1 MVNIHV
7 TYNDTKRIISYQKG
21 GNVQGL
27 TSKILQR
34 FSDVL
39 PANVA
44 SEQFRFL
51 RYDERFQDHVELE
64 NEFKFDDDHKVTV
77 IKEVQV
83 HCALFLILIA
93 FSVIV
98 CKLVRKLIIPCNFDH
113 NLLSSSTGVFRDLA
127 RWGFKMGQ
135 EGLVL

>member
-1 MVNIHV
+1 MFRESPLRSCN
-7 TYNDTKRIISYQKG
+7 
-21 GNVQGL
+21 
-27 TSKILQR
+27 
-34 FSDVL
+34 DVL

-44 SEQFRFL
+44 SEPFKFL
-51 RYDERFQDHVELE
+51 RYDERFKDYAELE

-98 CKLVRKLIIPCNFDH
+98 CKLIRKLIIPWNFDH
-113 NLLSSSTGVFRDLA
+113 NLLSSSTGVSFVLPYIKSSQSHLS
-127 RWGFKMGQ
+127 GSMQFKHLSKP
-135 EGLVL
+135 EGIVRAIII

>member
-1 MVNIHV
+1 M
-7 TYNDTKRIISYQKG
+7 TYNDAKRIISFQKG

-39 PANVA
+39 PANVT

-51 RYDERFQDHVELE
+51 RYDERFQDHSELE

-93 FSVIV
+93 FIVIV
-98 CKLVRKLIIPCNFDH
+98 CKLIRKLIIPWNFDH
-113 NLLSSSTGVFRDLA
+113 NLLSSSTGIFRDLA
-127 RWGFKMGQ
+127 R
-135 EGLVL
+135 

>member
-1 MVNIHV
+1 M

-27 TSKILQR
+27 TSEILQQ

-39 PANVA
+39 PTNDI
-44 SEQFRFL
+44 SEQVKL
-51 RYDERFQDHVELE
+51 HRYDKTFEDLTELE

-77 IKEVQV
+77 LIKEVQV
-83 HCALFLILIA
+83 RCALFLILIA

-98 CKLVRKLIIPCNFDH
+98 YKLIRKLINPWNFDH
-113 NLLSSSTGVFRDLA
+113 NL
-127 RWGFKMGQ
+127 
-135 EGLVL
+135 

>member
-98 CKLVRKLIIPCNFDH
+98 CKLIRKLIIPWNFDH

>member
-1 MVNIHV
+1 M

-21 GNVQGL
+21 GDVQEL
-27 TSKILQR
+27 TNQFLQR

-39 PANVA
+39 PANVT
-44 SEQFRFL
+44 SEQVKLL
-51 RYDERFQDHVELE
+51 RYDERFKDHAELE

-77 IKEVQV
+77 LIKEVQV
-83 HCALFLILIA
+83 RCALFLILVA

-98 CKLVRKLIIPCNFDH
+98 CKLIRKLIIPWNFDH

>member
-27 TSKILQR
+27 TSEILQR

-39 PANVA
+39 PANVI
-44 SEQFRFL
+44 SEQVKL
-51 RYDERFQDHVELE
+51 QRYDKTFEDLTEYE
-64 NEFKFDDDHKVTV
+64 NEFKFDDEHKVTV
-77 IKEVQV
+77 LIKEVQV
-83 HCALFLILIA
+83 RCALFLILIA

-98 CKLVRKLIIPCNFDH
+98 YKLIRKLINPWNFDH
-113 NLLSSSTGVFRDLA
+113 NL
-127 RWGFKMGQ
+127 
-135 EGLVL
+135 

>member
-1 MVNIHV
+1 M

-27 TSKILQR
+27 TSEILRR
-34 FSDVL
+34 FSGVL
-39 PANVA
+39 PANFA
-44 SEQFRFL
+44 SEPFKLL
-51 RYDERFQDHVELE
+51 RYDERFKDYAELE

-83 HCALFLILIA
+83 CCALFLILIA

-98 CKLVRKLIIPCNFDH
+98 CKLIRKLINPWNFDH
-113 NLLSSSTGVFRDLA
+113 NL
-127 RWGFKMGQ
+127 
-135 EGLVL
+135 

>member
-1 MVNIHV
+1 M

-27 TSKILQR
+27 TSKIFQR

-44 SEQFRFL
+44 SEPFKIL
-51 RYDERFQDHVELE
+51 RYNERFKDYAELE

-77 IKEVQV
+77 IKKVQV

-98 CKLVRKLIIPCNFDH
+98 CKLIRKLIIPWNFDH

>member
-1 MVNIHV
+1 M

-21 GNVQGL
+21 GDVQGL
-27 TSKILQR
+27 ISEILQR

-44 SEQFRFL
+44 SEPFKFL
-51 RYDERFQDHVELE
+51 RYDERFQDHAELE

-77 IKEVQV
+77 LIKEVQV

-93 FSVIV
+93 FSGIV
-98 CKLVRKLIIPCNFDH
+98 CKLIRKLINPWNFDH
-113 NLLSSSTGVFRDLA
+113 NL
-127 RWGFKMGQ
+127 
-135 EGLVL
+135 